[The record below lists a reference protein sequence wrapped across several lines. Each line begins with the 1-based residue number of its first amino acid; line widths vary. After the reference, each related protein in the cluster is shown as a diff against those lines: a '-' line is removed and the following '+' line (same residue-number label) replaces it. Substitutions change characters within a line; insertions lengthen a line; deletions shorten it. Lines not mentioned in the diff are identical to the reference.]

1 MPAPQ
6 PRWMQAPPAPQQD
19 AQPKWMQAPPVGQQP
34 AQSGK
39 PPPGM
44 VFDPLAPAGTSGF
57 VPAPKPPQDPIA
69 PRSQWTGGLK
79 ATLDTVQKPQPWNEG
94 VADILQAG
102 ADFLLA
108 PLEARNAGP
117 NDLVGDAAKMV
128 ARGTAELP
136 AAVFR
141 DPNQA
146 IKDYDPFHQLGYGYN
161 NMVDAGGDVIE
172 RSYNTAGAKAAEGA
186 NQLAMGALGLAGVRT
201 KPSVPRNALA
211 VEPTLRETGKTLA
224 ATAVPGRKTR
234 PQAMDALGRILLA
247 SNVPRDR
254 VTSGLAKVVKSLEE
268 GASLQSGG
276 SVRAPTVAQLLERE
290 FAEEFPEVAQNIRTV
305 LLERRLSNKPK
316 DSSSTIIRDAAQ
328 EMRQSQVPF
337 LDESASANL
346 GSNSRLATSADV
358 EANLRQIGEEGYAPI
373 VNQRAE
379 PQRARQIQDVLNG
392 PGMNE
397 LGRPLRQIAAGEG
410 VDIDVMIA
418 QRPIQAAHW
427 MQHKARLLASENE
440 GTALGNA
447 YNNMR
452 SRILKTIDDLETPDG
467 QTYAQI
473 RARYG
478 DEAGIR
484 DALSAGDRFGAIVRN
499 PDGANRFVEA
509 FKSATPEQQAA
520 QLASIRD
527 WAQSKLRGGGEGG
540 TARMTELKNIAVLDT
555 LEKLGAQGKALAD
568 DIRAVRDE
576 EQFLGSFY
584 PNAESATARNLLATG
599 QGADLYSRPGASS
612 MPVNALADAAL
623 MGSGLA
629 AAPIMTAMRQGPK
642 LYRGI
647 MQPRTATRE
656 DMTRVLMSRPKA
668 GERVLASRA
677 DNATPQNALNVTP
690 PPAPSGPPMNA
701 LAPAAARLEPPPL
714 VMPEAQQIGRW
725 EGPVPQ
731 KPQSLLAWVRGQG
744 GIKDRNYMSG
754 DLKAL
759 MGRANAMPGL
769 LNNQSG
775 KGLDDIVAAAYE
787 QGFDVDPND
796 ANSLMRLIEEEI
808 AGNPSYRI
816 GAREEWDIYQE
827 YLAARRGDLSED
839 VEPPPTPQGPPVNR
853 LGMSGSPEA
862 IGAAGGTAIGMA
874 TAPDQNGDGVVDA
887 QERMMGGAGGAL
899 TGGIAGRG
907 VRGGM
912 NALAPK
918 PAASSNPPPVMN
930 GFGGGSQNFGGKGKP
945 STFIA
950 NTKATKPMATEFP
963 NVTITP
969 AKETRIPMGYGQR
982 GTVTTK
988 DGKGKIEFS
997 VTERGDV
1004 RVLTSEIKDEARGKG
1019 LGLEMYEALAQYASS
1034 NRKALYSDA
1043 MVSGD
1048 AVKVYMALKRRGYN
1062 VRLANPDDVYENPN
1076 YRPSTWDESKNV
1088 LFPASSGEGGA
1099 AGMIPDEPHHGA
1111 SVFKVTKY
1119 GIPAVGVGSL
1129 IVVMEP
1135 DAET

>member
-19 AQPKWMQAPPVGQQP
+19 AQPKWMQAPPVD
-34 AQSGK
+34 AASGK

-44 VFDPLAPAGTSGF
+44 VADPLSKSGF
-57 VPAPKPPQDPIA
+57 APAPKPPQDPIA
-69 PRSQWTGGLK
+69 PRSQWSGGYK
-79 ATLDTVQKPQPWNEG
+79 ATLETAPKPQPWNEG
-94 VADILQAG
+94 VADILQQG

-108 PLEARNAGP
+108 PLMARNVGP
-117 NDLVGDAAKMV
+117 NDIVGDAAKML

-146 IKDYDPFHQLGYGYN
+146 VKDYDPFHQLGYGYN

-172 RSYNTAGAKAAEGA
+172 GNFNTASAKALEGI
-186 NQLAMGALGLAGVRT
+186 NQLAGGALGLVGIKGA

-211 VEPTLRETGKTLA
+211 VEPTLRQTGKTLA
-224 ATAVPGRKTR
+224 AVAVPGRVIR
-234 PQAMDALGRILLA
+234 PQASKAIERILVA
-247 SNVPRDR
+247 SNVPSDR
-254 VTSGLAKVVKSLEE
+254 VRSGMAKVIQL
-268 GASLQSGG
+268 LQAGVDSPAVG
-276 SVRAPTVAQLLERE
+276 SVRPPTVAQLLERE

-316 DSSSTIIRDAAQ
+316 DASSTIVRDAAQ

-337 LDESASANL
+337 IDESANRNL

-373 VNQRAE
+373 VYQRAD
-379 PQRARQIQDVLNG
+379 PQRARTIQDVLNG

-452 SRILKTIDDLETPDG
+452 SRILKTIDDLKTPDG
-467 QTYAQI
+467 KTYAEI

-478 DEAGIR
+478 DEAGIK
-484 DALSAGDRFGAIVRN
+484 DALTAGDRFGAIVRN

-509 FKSATPEQQAA
+509 FKGATPEQQAA

-540 TARMTELKNIAVLDT
+540 TARMTELKNIAVLET
-555 LEKLGAQGKALAD
+555 LERLGAQGKALAD

-656 DMTRVLMSRPKA
+656 DMTRVLMSRPKP
-668 GERVLASRA
+668 GERVLARQA
-677 DNATPQNALNVTP
+677 DNAAPVNPLNVTP

-701 LAPAAARLEPPPL
+701 LAPAARIEPPPL

-725 EGPVPQ
+725 EGPAPQ

-754 DLKAL
+754 DLKAV

-796 ANSLMRLIEEEI
+796 ANSLMRLIEEEM

-827 YLAARRGDLSED
+827 YLAAKRGDLSE
-839 VEPPPTPQGPPVNR
+839 
-853 LGMSGSPEA
+853 
-862 IGAAGGTAIGMA
+862 
-874 TAPDQNGDGVVDA
+874 
-887 QERMMGGAGGAL
+887 
-899 TGGIAGRG
+899 
-907 VRGGM
+907 
-912 NALAPK
+912 
-918 PAASSNPPPVMN
+918 
-930 GFGGGSQNFGGKGKP
+930 
-945 STFIA
+945 
-950 NTKATKPMATEFP
+950 P
-963 NVTITP
+963 N
-969 AKETRIPMGYGQR
+969 
-982 GTVTTK
+982 
-988 DGKGKIEFS
+988 
-997 VTERGDV
+997 
-1004 RVLTSEIKDEARGKG
+1004 
-1019 LGLEMYEALAQYASS
+1019 
-1034 NRKALYSDA
+1034 
-1043 MVSGD
+1043 
-1048 AVKVYMALKRRGYN
+1048 
-1062 VRLANPDDVYENPN
+1062 
-1076 YRPSTWDESKNV
+1076 
-1088 LFPASSGEGGA
+1088 
-1099 AGMIPDEPHHGA
+1099 
-1111 SVFKVTKY
+1111 
-1119 GIPAVGVGSL
+1119 
-1129 IVVMEP
+1129 
-1135 DAET
+1135 

>member
-1 MPAPQ
+1 MNPQ
-6 PRWMQAPPAPQQD
+6 TNTAKAQKADPKRPWLNDPIARQAP
-19 AQPKWMQAPPVGQQP
+19 AQTQAKPWANDPIVQP
-34 AQSGK
+34 AQPGK

-44 VFDPLAPAGTSGF
+44 IFDPLAPAGTSGF
-57 VPAPKPPQDPIA
+57 VPAPKPPEDPMV
-69 PRSQWTGGLK
+69 PPSKWQSGLK
-79 ATLDTVQKPQPWNEG
+79 AVLDTAPKPQPWNEG
-94 VADILQAG
+94 VADILQQG

-117 NDLVGDAAKMV
+117 NDLIGDAAKMV
-128 ARGTAELP
+128 ARGAAEMP

-161 NMVDAGGDVIE
+161 NMVDAGGDLIE
-172 RSYNTAGAKAAEGA
+172 GNFDTAGAKALEGI
-186 NQLAMGALGLAGVRT
+186 NQLAGGALGVVGIKSA

-224 ATAVPGRKTR
+224 AVAVPGRVVR
-234 PQAMDALGRILLA
+234 PQAMEALSRILVA

-254 VTSGLAKVVKSLEE
+254 VNAGLAKVVELIKQ
-268 GASLQSGG
+268 GDGPAAGG
-276 SVRAPTVAQLLERE
+276 SVRPPTVAQLLERE

-316 DSSSTIIRDAAQ
+316 DASSTIVRDAAQ

-337 LDESASANL
+337 LDESASRNL

-373 VNQRAE
+373 VYQRAE
-379 PQRARQIQDVLNG
+379 PQRARTIQDVLNG

-427 MQHKARLLASENE
+427 MQHKARLLAAENE

-452 SRILKTIDDLETPDG
+452 SRILKTIDDLKTPDG
-467 QTYAQI
+467 QTYAEI

-478 DEAGIR
+478 DEAGIK
-484 DALSAGDRFGAIVRN
+484 DALTAGDRFGAIVRN
-499 PDGANRFVEA
+499 PDGANRFIEA

-540 TARMTELKNIAVLDT
+540 TARMTELKNIAVLET

-612 MPVNALADAAL
+612 LPVNALADAAL

-656 DMTRVLMSRPKA
+656 DMTRVLMSRPKP
-668 GERVLASRA
+668 GERVLARQA
-677 DNATPQNALNVTP
+677 DNAAPVNPLNVTP

-701 LAPAAARLEPPPL
+701 LAPAARIEPPPL

-754 DLKAL
+754 DLKSV

-796 ANSLMRLIEEEI
+796 ANSLMRLIEEEM

-827 YLAARRGDLSED
+827 YLAARRGDLSE
-839 VEPPPTPQGPPVNR
+839 
-853 LGMSGSPEA
+853 
-862 IGAAGGTAIGMA
+862 
-874 TAPDQNGDGVVDA
+874 
-887 QERMMGGAGGAL
+887 
-899 TGGIAGRG
+899 
-907 VRGGM
+907 
-912 NALAPK
+912 
-918 PAASSNPPPVMN
+918 
-930 GFGGGSQNFGGKGKP
+930 
-945 STFIA
+945 
-950 NTKATKPMATEFP
+950 P
-963 NVTITP
+963 N
-969 AKETRIPMGYGQR
+969 
-982 GTVTTK
+982 
-988 DGKGKIEFS
+988 
-997 VTERGDV
+997 
-1004 RVLTSEIKDEARGKG
+1004 
-1019 LGLEMYEALAQYASS
+1019 
-1034 NRKALYSDA
+1034 
-1043 MVSGD
+1043 
-1048 AVKVYMALKRRGYN
+1048 
-1062 VRLANPDDVYENPN
+1062 
-1076 YRPSTWDESKNV
+1076 
-1088 LFPASSGEGGA
+1088 
-1099 AGMIPDEPHHGA
+1099 
-1111 SVFKVTKY
+1111 
-1119 GIPAVGVGSL
+1119 
-1129 IVVMEP
+1129 
-1135 DAET
+1135 

>member
-1 MPAPQ
+1 MNPQ
-6 PRWMQAPPAPQQD
+6 TNNAK
-19 AQPKWMQAPPVGQQP
+19 AQKADPKRPWLNDPIVGQVPAQAQAKPWANDPIVQP
-34 AQSGK
+34 AQPGK

-57 VPAPKPPQDPIA
+57 VPAPKPQQDPIA

-146 IKDYDPFHQLGYGYN
+146 VKDYDPFHQLGYGYN

-172 RSYNTAGAKAAEGA
+172 GNFNTAGAKAAEGA

-316 DSSSTIIRDAAQ
+316 DSSSTIVRDAAQ

-373 VNQRAE
+373 VYQRAE

-656 DMTRVLMSRPKA
+656 DMTRVLMSRPKPS
-668 GERVLASRA
+668 ERVLASRA
-677 DNATPQNALNVTP
+677 DNATPQNPLNMTP

-701 LAPAAARLEPPPL
+701 LAPPL

-754 DLKAL
+754 DLKAV

-775 KGLDDIVAAAYE
+775 KGLDDIVSAAYE

-827 YLAARRGDLSED
+827 YLAAKRGDLSE
-839 VEPPPTPQGPPVNR
+839 
-853 LGMSGSPEA
+853 
-862 IGAAGGTAIGMA
+862 
-874 TAPDQNGDGVVDA
+874 
-887 QERMMGGAGGAL
+887 
-899 TGGIAGRG
+899 
-907 VRGGM
+907 
-912 NALAPK
+912 
-918 PAASSNPPPVMN
+918 
-930 GFGGGSQNFGGKGKP
+930 
-945 STFIA
+945 
-950 NTKATKPMATEFP
+950 P
-963 NVTITP
+963 N
-969 AKETRIPMGYGQR
+969 
-982 GTVTTK
+982 
-988 DGKGKIEFS
+988 
-997 VTERGDV
+997 
-1004 RVLTSEIKDEARGKG
+1004 
-1019 LGLEMYEALAQYASS
+1019 
-1034 NRKALYSDA
+1034 
-1043 MVSGD
+1043 
-1048 AVKVYMALKRRGYN
+1048 
-1062 VRLANPDDVYENPN
+1062 
-1076 YRPSTWDESKNV
+1076 
-1088 LFPASSGEGGA
+1088 
-1099 AGMIPDEPHHGA
+1099 
-1111 SVFKVTKY
+1111 
-1119 GIPAVGVGSL
+1119 
-1129 IVVMEP
+1129 
-1135 DAET
+1135 

>member
-19 AQPKWMQAPPVGQQP
+19 AQPKWMQAPPVD
-34 AQSGK
+34 AALGK

-44 VFDPLAPAGTSGF
+44 IFDPLAPAGTSGF

-69 PRSQWTGGLK
+69 PRSQWGGGLK
-79 ATLDTVQKPQPWNEG
+79 AVLDTAPKPQPWNEG
-94 VADILQAG
+94 VADILQQG
-102 ADFLLA
+102 ANFLLA

-117 NDLVGDAAKMV
+117 NDLIGDAAKMV

-161 NMVDAGGDVIE
+161 NMVDAGGDLIE
-172 RSYNTAGAKAAEGA
+172 GNFDTAGAKALEGI
-186 NQLAMGALGLAGVRT
+186 NQLAGGALGVVGIKSA

-224 ATAVPGRKTR
+224 AVAVPGRVIR
-234 PQAMDALGRILLA
+234 PQAAKAIERILVA
-247 SNVPRDR
+247 SNVPSDR
-254 VTSGLAKVVKSLEE
+254 VRSGLAKVIQL
-268 GASLQSGG
+268 LQAGVDSPAVG
-276 SVRAPTVAQLLERE
+276 SVRPPTVAQLLERE

-316 DSSSTIIRDAAQ
+316 DASSTIVRDAAQ

-337 LDESASANL
+337 IDESASRNL

-373 VNQRAE
+373 VYQRAD
-379 PQRARQIQDVLNG
+379 PQRARTIQDVLNG

-427 MQHKARLLASENE
+427 MQHKARLLAAENE

-452 SRILKTIDDLETPDG
+452 SRILKTIDDLKTPDG
-467 QTYAQI
+467 QTYAEI

-478 DEAGIR
+478 DEAGIK

-540 TARMTELKNIAVLDT
+540 TARMTELKNIAVLET

-656 DMTRVLMSRPKA
+656 DMTRVLMSRPKP

-677 DNATPQNALNVTP
+677 GNAAAPQIAPPPAMPTPGVPQNPLNVTP

-701 LAPAAARLEPPPL
+701 LAPAAARVEPPPL

-754 DLKAL
+754 DLKAV
-759 MGRANAMPGL
+759 MGKANAMPGL

-796 ANSLMRLIEEEI
+796 ANSLMRLIEEEM

-827 YLAARRGDLSED
+827 YLAAKRGDLSED
-839 VEPPPTPQGPPVNR
+839 DKP
-853 LGMSGSPEA
+853 
-862 IGAAGGTAIGMA
+862 
-874 TAPDQNGDGVVDA
+874 
-887 QERMMGGAGGAL
+887 
-899 TGGIAGRG
+899 
-907 VRGGM
+907 
-912 NALAPK
+912 LA
-918 PAASSNPPPVMN
+918 
-930 GFGGGSQNFGGKGKP
+930 
-945 STFIA
+945 
-950 NTKATKPMATEFP
+950 
-963 NVTITP
+963 
-969 AKETRIPMGYGQR
+969 R
-982 GTVTTK
+982 
-988 DGKGKIEFS
+988 
-997 VTERGDV
+997 
-1004 RVLTSEIKDEARGKG
+1004 
-1019 LGLEMYEALAQYASS
+1019 
-1034 NRKALYSDA
+1034 
-1043 MVSGD
+1043 
-1048 AVKVYMALKRRGYN
+1048 
-1062 VRLANPDDVYENPN
+1062 
-1076 YRPSTWDESKNV
+1076 
-1088 LFPASSGEGGA
+1088 
-1099 AGMIPDEPHHGA
+1099 
-1111 SVFKVTKY
+1111 
-1119 GIPAVGVGSL
+1119 
-1129 IVVMEP
+1129 
-1135 DAET
+1135 

>member
-1 MPAPQ
+1 MNPQ
-6 PRWMQAPPAPQQD
+6 TNNAK
-19 AQPKWMQAPPVGQQP
+19 AQKADPKRPWLNDPIVGQVPAQAQAKPWANDPIVQP
-34 AQSGK
+34 AQPGK

-57 VPAPKPPQDPIA
+57 VPAPKPQQDPIA

-146 IKDYDPFHQLGYGYN
+146 VKDYDPFHQLGYGYN

-172 RSYNTAGAKAAEGA
+172 GNFNTAGAKAAEGA

-316 DSSSTIIRDAAQ
+316 DSSSTIVRDAAQ

-373 VNQRAE
+373 VYQRAE

-656 DMTRVLMSRPKA
+656 DMTRVLMSRPKPS
-668 GERVLASRA
+668 ERVLASRA
-677 DNATPQNALNVTP
+677 DNATPQNPLNMTP

-701 LAPAAARLEPPPL
+701 LAPAPARIEPPPL

-754 DLKAL
+754 DLKAV

-775 KGLDDIVAAAYE
+775 KGLDDIVSAAYE

-827 YLAARRGDLSED
+827 YLAAKRGDLSE
-839 VEPPPTPQGPPVNR
+839 
-853 LGMSGSPEA
+853 
-862 IGAAGGTAIGMA
+862 
-874 TAPDQNGDGVVDA
+874 
-887 QERMMGGAGGAL
+887 
-899 TGGIAGRG
+899 
-907 VRGGM
+907 
-912 NALAPK
+912 
-918 PAASSNPPPVMN
+918 
-930 GFGGGSQNFGGKGKP
+930 
-945 STFIA
+945 
-950 NTKATKPMATEFP
+950 P
-963 NVTITP
+963 N
-969 AKETRIPMGYGQR
+969 
-982 GTVTTK
+982 
-988 DGKGKIEFS
+988 
-997 VTERGDV
+997 
-1004 RVLTSEIKDEARGKG
+1004 
-1019 LGLEMYEALAQYASS
+1019 
-1034 NRKALYSDA
+1034 
-1043 MVSGD
+1043 
-1048 AVKVYMALKRRGYN
+1048 
-1062 VRLANPDDVYENPN
+1062 
-1076 YRPSTWDESKNV
+1076 
-1088 LFPASSGEGGA
+1088 
-1099 AGMIPDEPHHGA
+1099 
-1111 SVFKVTKY
+1111 
-1119 GIPAVGVGSL
+1119 
-1129 IVVMEP
+1129 
-1135 DAET
+1135 

>member
-19 AQPKWMQAPPVGQQP
+19 AQPKWMQAPPVSAQP
-34 AQSGK
+34 TQAGK

-44 VFDPLAPAGTSGF
+44 VSDPLSKSGF
-57 VPAPKPPQDPIA
+57 APAPKPQQDPIV
-69 PRSQWTGGLK
+69 PLSQRSSGYK
-79 ATLDTVQKPQPWNEG
+79 ATLEAAPKPQPWNEG

-146 IKDYDPFHQLGYGYN
+146 VKDYDPFHQLGYGYN
-161 NMVDAGGDVIE
+161 NIVDAGGDVIE
-172 RSYNTAGAKAAEGA
+172 GSYNTAGAKATEGA
-186 NQLAMGALGLAGVRT
+186 NQLAMGALGLVGVRG
-201 KPSVPRNALA
+201 KPSVPTNALA

-268 GASLQSGG
+268 GTSFQPGS
-276 SVRAPTVAQLLERE
+276 SVRPPTVAQLLERE

-305 LLERRLSNKPK
+305 LLERRLSNKPN

-328 EMRQSQVPF
+328 EMRGSQVPF

-346 GSNSRLATSADV
+346 GGNSRLATSADV

-373 VNQRAE
+373 VYQRAD
-379 PQRARQIQDVLNG
+379 PQRARTIQDVLNG

-427 MQHKARLLASENE
+427 MQHKARLLAAENE

-452 SRILKTIDDLETPDG
+452 SRILKTIDDLKTPDG
-467 QTYAQI
+467 QTYAQV

-478 DEAGIR
+478 DEAGIK
-484 DALSAGDRFGAIVRN
+484 DALSAGDRFGAIVNN
-499 PDGANRFVEA
+499 PDGANRFIEA
-509 FKSATPEQQAA
+509 FQRATPEQQAA

-527 WAQSKLRGGGEGG
+527 WAQGKLRRGGEGG
-540 TARMTELKNIAVLDT
+540 TARMTELKNIAVLET
-555 LEKLGAQGKALAD
+555 LERLGAQGKALAD

-623 MGSGLA
+623 MGSGLV

-656 DMTRVLMSRPKA
+656 DMTRVLMSRPKP
-668 GERVLASRA
+668 GERVLARQA
-677 DNATPQNALNVTP
+677 DSAAPVNPLNVTP

-701 LAPAAARLEPPPL
+701 LAPAARVEPPPL

-744 GIKDRNYMSG
+744 GIKDKNYMSG
-754 DLKAL
+754 DLKSV
-759 MGRANAMPGL
+759 MGKSNAMPGL

-796 ANSLMRLIEEEI
+796 ANSLMRLIEEEM

-827 YLAARRGDLSED
+827 YLAARRGDLSE
-839 VEPPPTPQGPPVNR
+839 PPDSMGVRGN
-853 LGMSGSPEA
+853 PEA
-862 IGAAGGTAIGMA
+862 LGAAGGTAIGMA

-907 VRGGM
+907 VRALGGR
-912 NALAPK
+912 ATSAP
-918 PAASSNPPPVMN
+918 A
-930 GFGGGSQNFGGKGKP
+930 GGPQAQGFGGKGKP

-950 NTKATKPMATEFP
+950 NTKATKPMATEFDGVDIQMP
-963 NVTITP
+963 SDKSGTGRVAIKSERGEGEITF
-969 AKETRIPMGYGQR
+969 TLN
-982 GTVTTK
+982 
-988 DGKGKIEFS
+988 
-997 VTERGDV
+997 ERGDYV
-1004 RVLTSEIKDEARGKG
+1004 VKEARLDADMRGQG
-1019 LGLEMYEALAQYASS
+1019 LGVKMYEALAQRAAAS
-1034 NRKALYSDA
+1034 RRAMYSDSL
-1043 MVSGD
+1043 VSGD

-1062 VRLANPDDVYENPN
+1062 VRLANPDDVAENPN
-1076 YRPSTWDESKNV
+1076 FRPSTWDENKNV
-1088 LFPASSGEGGA
+1088 LFPAGPKSKPGTIVAS
-1099 AGMIPDEPHHGA
+1099 PSDP

-1119 GIPAVGVGSL
+1119 GIPAAAAGGSL
-1129 IVVMEP
+1129 IVIVEP
-1135 DAET
+1135 EPTA